1 MTFNKLFNKI
11 IFMKKQENKKITTNM
26 TIKDVLEID
35 QTLADV
41 LMGFGMHCIF
51 CPMSQMETLEEAA
64 QVHEID
70 VDFLVKKLNENKS
83 SAK

>member
-1 MTFNKLFNKI
+1 
-11 IFMKKQENKKITTNM
+11 M